1 MAALIINDYF
11 CSRIMDLIKLIA
23 QYNELGIAGVI
34 DHERFNLIAI
44 DHHSTRIEGSTLTEI
59 ETQVLINEGRTPNG
73 KPLEES
79 LMVTDH
85 HAALV
90 FTLKNAK
97 AKKELSI
104 SLLKQINAL
113 VMKNTGK
120 VYNTML
126 GTVDSSTG
134 AFGKGNVTA
143 GVSYFPNFDKVER
156 LTNNL
161 VKKLVAAMKGNLSV
175 QEQLNLSFDAHF
187 NLVSI
192 HPYYDGNGRTSRLLM
207 NFIQAYY
214 GLPLAIVQ
222 SENKAAYIQ
231 ALVDTREQENIQ
243 IFRDFMNGEYASLL
257 GEEIRKFTDMKNPS
271 KGSGFTF
278 LF

>member
-1 MAALIINDYF
+1 MELV
-11 CSRIMDLIKLIA
+11 DLIEK
-23 QYNELGIAGVI
+23 YNDLGISDVI
-34 DHERFNLIAI
+34 DHDRFNLIAI
-44 DHHSTRIEGSTLTEI
+44 DHHSTRIEGSTLTEV

-85 HAALV
+85 HAALL
-90 FTLKNAK
+90 FTIESAK
-97 AKKELSI
+97 AKRALTV
-104 SLLKQINAL
+104 SLLQEINAL

-126 GTVDSSTG
+126 GTVDSRTG
-134 AFGKGNVTA
+134 AFRKGNVTA

-156 LTNNL
+156 LTKDL
-161 VKKLVAAMKGNLSV
+161 IKKLNEGINSTLSIS
-175 QEQLNLSFDAHF
+175 ELLNLSFDAHF
-187 NLVSI
+187 SLVSI

-207 NFIQAYY
+207 NYIQAYY
-214 GLPLAIVQ
+214 NLPLAIVQ

-231 ALVDTREQENIQ
+231 ALIDTRQQENIE
-243 IFRDFMNGEYASLL
+243 IFREFMAGEYAFLL
-257 GEEIRKFTDMKNPS
+257 KQEIKKFEEMKKPS
-271 KGSGFTF
+271 KGRGFTF